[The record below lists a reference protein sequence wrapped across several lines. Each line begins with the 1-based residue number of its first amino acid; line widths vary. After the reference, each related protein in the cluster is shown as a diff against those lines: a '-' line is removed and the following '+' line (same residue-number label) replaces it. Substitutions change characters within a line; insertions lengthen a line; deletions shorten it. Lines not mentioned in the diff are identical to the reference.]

1 MPAPI
6 CRFHLNGVRARELE
20 IPEKTGLSKNPL
32 ALKLRCTECL
42 IIRVAKRPVIHTRRV
57 ELVKRRITV
66 VTRISSTVASSAISS
81 LWIGMLLPRSYA
93 PTYEG
98 LAEGRIHNS
107 SIPKTVRRDRTAHVR
122 KQRFSKTAS
131 FGPFGSFF
139 PFQASH
145 DDGDDSSVTS
155 GGSSTAPVDGGESSE
170 EDPYSSASLSSS
182 CRCRCATHASACPSR
197 VAKVRAR

>member
-1 MPAPI
+1 MTRQLSGKAWWSVQSCCSSEESPKQHKVPSLPPKDQKRRSQLGLPTEPHSLAMTMPAPI

-139 PFQASH
+139 P
-145 DDGDDSSVTS
+145 VS
-155 GGSSTAPVDGGESSE
+155 GIA
-170 EDPYSSASLSSS
+170 
-182 CRCRCATHASACPSR
+182 
-197 VAKVRAR
+197 